1 MSIYTRIDNFFQ
13 DVDDVFRRRPD
24 ILPIIEQVL
33 HDTTDLSLPLHFELN
48 QIIDFQSDK
57 TLLN

>member
-1 MSIYTRIDNFFQ
+1 MSINSWIDNFFQ

-24 ILPIIEQVL
+24 ILPIIKQVL

-48 QIIDFQSDK
+48 QIVDF
-57 TLLN
+57 